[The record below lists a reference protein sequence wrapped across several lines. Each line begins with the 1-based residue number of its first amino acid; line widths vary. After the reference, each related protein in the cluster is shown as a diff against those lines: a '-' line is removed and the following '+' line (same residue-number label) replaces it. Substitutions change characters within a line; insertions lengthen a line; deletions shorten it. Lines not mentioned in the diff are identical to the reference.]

1 MVRHAPGAYVTSASV
16 EPSRTVLIASVML
29 AMLVAACGSVA
40 PSPAPA
46 ATESAPVGEALAIT
60 LVAKAIEFTPATI
73 SVPAGRPLSVTL
85 DNQDD
90 GVPHSLVL
98 KAGAGFTGE
107 LAKSAVQVGP
117 AKLQPLL
124 VPGLVPGLYR
134 WTCGVHPNMTV
145 DMTVDGG
152 G

>member
-1 MVRHAPGAYVTSASV
+1 MVRHAPGAYAPSASV
-16 EPSRTVLIASVML
+16 ELSRTVLIASVLL

-46 ATESAPVGEALAIT
+46 AESAPVGEALAIT
-60 LVAKAIEFTPATI
+60 LVAKNIEFTPAAI
-73 SVPAGRPLSVTL
+73 SAPGGRPLAVTL

-98 KAGAGFTGE
+98 KAGAGFTVE
-107 LAKSAVQVGP
+107 LAKSVVQVGP